1 MVRLP
6 EAGTY
11 KLEVIGSHQNILHRL
26 VEFRIVCKHVA
37 PDIRPL
43 PPCSENGF
51 GFGEEAVKA
60 GLSEPSHTE
69 GVVPVKSGEEI
80 DMSFR
85 VQPNVDI
92 LARLVHSTRATDDLR
107 DSVRVRRENA
117 KATVTATL
125 PADDPEPEYSL
136 QIDTIKNSQGFY
148 KPKGAFTNALS
159 YLLTSNK
166 SLNTAIVDKSKQVKH
181 SYNCNYTI
189 NIYQIL
195 VISKDSSSSKV
206 EFQIQYLN
214 YFLNMFLLMVL
225 KMYEPFN

>member
-1 MVRLP
+1 MFFLHQFFFWPKIFFIYSGIKNIFFRIKRTKHTKSVMVRLP

-11 KLEVIGSHQNILHRL
+11 KLEVIGFHQNILHRL

-80 DMSFR
+80 NMSFR

-92 LARLVHSTRATDDLR
+92 LARLVHSTRATADLR

-166 SLNTAIVDKSKQVKH
+166 SLNTAIVDKSKQVKY

-189 NIYQIL
+189 NIY
-195 VISKDSSSSKV
+195 
-206 EFQIQYLN
+206 
-214 YFLNMFLLMVL
+214 
-225 KMYEPFN
+225 